1 MIAATKA
8 RVSPGRLLINGEWV
22 DGSRKFDT
30 INPATGEVLTQI
42 VEASA
47 DDVDRTV
54 KAARYAFDD
63 RSGPWRKMSASERGR
78 LLWRLAD
85 LVEKNIDELAELET
99 LDNGKPIFESK
110 FVDMPMVV
118 DVLRYYAGLATKIH
132 GETVNTFESAFTYTL
147 REPVGVVGLI
157 IPWNFP
163 LLLAS
168 WKVGP
173 ALACGCT
180 IVMKPAE
187 QTPLTTLGFGELA
200 IEAGVPPGVLQIVAG
215 GPEAGKAIVR
225 HPGIDKIAFT
235 GSTAVGKEIMR
246 SAADTLKRVTLEL
259 GGKSPNIVFADSD
272 IDSAVKGAFNG
283 IFYGK
288 GEVCNAGS
296 RLFIESKVRDEFTE
310 KLVGRAKKM
319 QPADPLDPKTR
330 MGAIVSQHQMQ
341 TVLGYIEAGKK
352 EGARLVAGGNR
363 VSVDGSKGFFIEPT
377 IFSDVTNEM
386 KIAQEE
392 IFGPVRSIISF
403 DDVEQAVDQASRN
416 PYGLAAAV
424 WTRDIKKA
432 HHISR
437 QLRAGTVWI
446 NTYGLM
452 AAAPPFG
459 GYKHSGF
466 GRELGADAVEQQR
479 YLFETAPTDWDR
491 RAITR
496 VMIEEMRHG
505 WQMCA
510 LLVEHFG
517 YSGKVEAQKMLERR
531 AFENKRLLG
540 AFNVDVD
547 NWMDFFTYT
556 DFVDRDG
563 KFQLQMLKYSAFAP
577 LGRSMSYML
586 REEAFH
592 MGTGNDG
599 LRRIVQAGVIPAWL
613 IQKYLNK
620 WLSSSYDLFGTDHS
634 SSAHWAYVWGIKG
647 RYDEPKNEREAN
659 LDDLN
664 DYNRHLYRDEVAG
677 LIERFNSVLK
687 AGEAKLYAPDIKFNR
702 MIGRW
707 ANQKVHPQTG
717 AQLEDKEY
725 DQQLP
730 EFLHSAEDKKLLLE
744 IIANDKNWIAKKEGA
759 RHPFETIAEPR
770 KSAINL

>member
-1 MIAATKA
+1 MIAATKTK
-8 RVSPGRLLINGEWV
+8 VSPGRLLINGEWV
-22 DGSRKFDT
+22 EGSKKFDS

-42 VEASA
+42 VEASP
-47 DDVDRTV
+47 DDVDRAV
-54 KAARYAFDD
+54 KAARHAFED
-63 RSGPWRKMSASERGR
+63 RGGPWRKMSTSERGR

-110 FVDMPMVV
+110 YVDMPMVV

-187 QTPLTTLGFGELA
+187 QTPLTTLRFGELA
-200 IEAGVPPGVLQIVAG
+200 IEAGVPPGVLNIVTG
-215 GPEAGKAIVR
+215 GPETGKAIVR

-272 IDSAVKGAFNG
+272 IDSAVKGAING

-296 RLFIESKVRDEFTE
+296 RLFVESKVQDEFME

-330 MGAIVSQHQMQ
+330 MGAIVSQEQMQ
-341 TVLGYIEAGKK
+341 TVLGYIETGKK
-352 EGARLVAGGNR
+352 EGAKLIAGGNR

-377 IFSDVTNEM
+377 IFGEVKNDM

-392 IFGPVRSIISF
+392 IFGPVLATLSF
-403 DDVEQAVDQASRN
+403 DDVDQVVDLANRN
-416 PYGLAAAV
+416 QYGLAAAV

-432 HHISR
+432 HTVSR

-452 AAAPPFG
+452 DAALPFG
-459 GYKHSGF
+459 GYKSSGF
-466 GRELGADAVEQQR
+466 GRELGAHAVE
-479 YLFETAPTDWDR
+479 
-491 RAITR
+491 
-496 VMIEEMRHG
+496 H
-505 WQMCA
+505 
-510 LLVEHFG
+510 
-517 YSGKVEAQKMLERR
+517 
-531 AFENKRLLG
+531 
-540 AFNVDVD
+540 
-547 NWMDFFTYT
+547 YT
-556 DFVDRDG
+556 E
-563 KFQLQMLKYSAFAP
+563 LK
-577 LGRSMSYML
+577 
-586 REEAFH
+586 
-592 MGTGNDG
+592 T
-599 LRRIVQAGVIPAWL
+599 VWL
-613 IQKYLNK
+613 NM
-620 WLSSSYDLFGTDHS
+620 
-634 SSAHWAYVWGIKG
+634 A
-647 RYDEPKNEREAN
+647 
-659 LDDLN
+659 
-664 DYNRHLYRDEVAG
+664 
-677 LIERFNSVLK
+677 
-687 AGEAKLYAPDIKFNR
+687 
-702 MIGRW
+702 
-707 ANQKVHPQTG
+707 
-717 AQLEDKEY
+717 
-725 DQQLP
+725 
-730 EFLHSAEDKKLLLE
+730 
-744 IIANDKNWIAKKEGA
+744 
-759 RHPFETIAEPR
+759 
-770 KSAINL
+770 